1 MAPTGRSSWNWR
13 LRPQTARWPRRSIL
27 ARPKMY
33 RSPAALYWRDAS
45 HRPLQGTPADAPFH
59 FPDPALPLSWPFA
72 YAPWIETRTRPSR
85 PTLPETS
92 APAAEIFPSVTVS
105 VELVCGSQLPVL
117 VTTVTCQRPS
127 YGDWA
132 TAGAAIRP

>member
-1 MAPTGRSSWNWR
+1 MRR
-13 LRPQTARWPRRSIL
+13 LRPSILWPRKKY
-27 ARPKMY
+27 RP
-33 RSPAALYWRDAS
+33 SVALYWRDAC
-45 HRPLQGTPADAPFH
+45 HLPLQGTPADAPFH

-72 YAPWIETRTRPSR
+72 YAPLIETRTRPSR

-117 VTTVTCQRPS
+117 VTTVTSQSPS
-127 YGDWA
+127 
-132 TAGAAIRP
+132 